1 MICIL
6 YQVVG
11 GAVKWSSSSTI
22 NFPIES
28 GFLLDLDLNAK
39 NTPLHLK
46 LKQKDYINIYY
57 KTIIL

>member
-11 GAVKWSSSSTI
+11 GAVKRSSSSAI

-39 NTPLHLK
+39 NTPLPLK